1 MKQLVRLNKRTSS
14 DGSRFTY
21 VLRYTDSTGKRRWE
35 TLGHGDKR
43 KAEKQRTE
51 KEWELRMG
59 YGDPASMTLSDFAE
73 DSLSKTGDQIREST
87 QNGYRATMNEFMG
100 DIGDKDYQA
109 VTIGDAE
116 RYRQACFDRGNQ
128 PATVTKKLK
137 QLKAIFQTAVKR
149 RQLDENPLRYV
160 TMPKCPK
167 SEIHTYSD
175 VECERIVRAARDFAL
190 ARDERCRVRWDLL
203 VLVALAT
210 GMRRSE
216 LLNATWADVDFG
228 EQALCV
234 SPKDDTAETWRWL
247 IKDTDRR
254 TLPLSADL
262 TQRLVDHQN
271 RQPEGHPYVFVPCA
285 RYDYIQQEPRAK
297 GNWTYSDSTRKVV
310 PLFNRHF
317 NKILARAGIDYGEF
331 HDLRRTAICN
341 WFAEGLSE
349 LEVMHLAG
357 HANFATTHRYYLKV
371 KDDLVHRARQVT
383 ARGLCQ
389 KLVQIGAASDIG
401 DSVKEE
407 AAVSTCNNKALGAGS
422 AEGE

>member
-1 MKQLVRLNKRTSS
+1 MRQLVRLNKRVSG

-21 VLRYTDSTGKRRWE
+21 VLRYRDRSGKRRWQ
-35 TLGHGDKR
+35 TLGHSDQR
-43 KAEKQRTE
+43 RAEKQRTQ
-51 KEWELRMG
+51 KERELRAG
-59 YGDPASMTLSDFAE
+59 YVDLASMQLSDFVQ
-73 DSLSKTGDQIREST
+73 DSLAKTGDQIREST
-87 QNGYRATMNEFMG
+87 QKGYRGTMKEF
-100 DIGDKDYQA
+100 IALVGDKDYQA

-137 QLKAIFQTAVKR
+137 QIKAVFQTAVRR

-160 TMPKCPK
+160 MMPKCPK

-175 VECERIVRAARDFAL
+175 AECERIVKKARDFAL
-190 ARDERCRVRWDLL
+190 ARDERRCVRWDLL

-216 LLNATWADVDFG
+216 LLNSTWADVDFE
-228 EQALCV
+228 EQTLRV

-247 IKDTDRR
+247 IKDVDRR
-254 TLPLSADL
+254 TLPLSGDL
-262 TQRLVDHQN
+262 SQRLADHQN
-271 RQPEGHPYVFVPCA
+271 RQPEGHPYVFVPPA
-285 RYDYIQQEPRAK
+285 RYDHIQQELRAK

-310 PLFNRHF
+310 PLLNRHF
-317 NKILARAGIDYGEF
+317 NKILARAGIDDGEF

-371 KDDLVHRARQVT
+371 RDDLIHRARQAT

-389 KLVQIGAASDIG
+389 KLVQIGATSDIG
-401 DSVKEE
+401 ESRKQE
-407 AAVSTCNNKALGAGS
+407 AVVTTSNDKGLQTRPI
-422 AEGE
+422 EGE